1 MYDAMSLKSNIIVV
15 EFAVSSIYQWF
26 QPSYIM
32 DIDILVSM
40 IRTTVPA

>member
-1 MYDAMSLKSNIIVV
+1 MYDVMSSKSNITVV
-15 EFAVSSIYQWF
+15 EFAVRSIYQWF

-40 IRTTVPA
+40 IRNTVPA